1 MCSCPRDSMNPEAG
15 RAQQLAER
23 SAGTCLG
30 PIQMKAG
37 CWGMSVHHP
46 GLGCYVPQ
54 PLPKGLFRLPDWQA
68 WELLGSVP
76 TRDSGSTQ
84 SDVVHRL
91 PVPLGTPAPT
101 TAWQQQSATSTS
113 FLFILIIKWKK
124 KPQQLTLSSHHL
136 TESRGF
142 WHCCSLNGL
151 LSLSHWTSKLTMPGQ
166 VWDPHWEC
174 EGLLLFKTAMLQS
187 PFLMQC
193 VCSQKPKFY
202 FPFLKLWCSVVMSA
216 CEWI

>member
-1 MCSCPRDSMNPEAG
+1 MKCQFCDAYYSAEHFIWLLSPPPSPFSVISSTCTLGEIWQFFHCVLVSAQPGVNIIKKAKSIAMCSCPGDSMNPEAG

-68 WELLGSVP
+68 WELRGSVP

-101 TAWQQQSATSTS
+101 TA
-113 FLFILIIKWKK
+113 
-124 KPQQLTLSSHHL
+124 
-136 TESRGF
+136 
-142 WHCCSLNGL
+142 
-151 LSLSHWTSKLTMPGQ
+151 
-166 VWDPHWEC
+166 
-174 EGLLLFKTAMLQS
+174 
-187 PFLMQC
+187 
-193 VCSQKPKFY
+193 
-202 FPFLKLWCSVVMSA
+202 
-216 CEWI
+216 